1 MLCCLLPCTAQD
13 DKIALQGI
21 VVDEQNTPI
30 NDVFISVNWSKNGL
44 LSHED
49 GSFYIT
55 INAQD
60 TLVFKHTSFEPKAI
74 AASHLSAKDTIK
86 VQLTER
92 TLELGEVHVTNL
104 GTWQE
109 FKHKIENMDADSIR
123 QTDEYRLE
131 TMFGDKKRHPIKNP
145 YFRGWDNPKFTV
157 VSVLFRGL
165 LAGDL
170 PNMLYSHFSGDQK
183 RRRKM
188 QKELLQDI
196 AVEKNQ
202 HRYNEAL
209 IGKILNLKGKELH
222 SFKLYCD
229 YAINLN
235 QSDYKL
241 TQQIKLLYKE
251 WIQNGKKLH
260 QGSLPSLDKSVQ

>member
-13 DKIALQGI
+13 DKIVLQGI

-145 YFRGWDNPKFTV
+145 YFRGQPNPKINPLTILGGIL
-157 VSVLFRGL
+157 SGGL
-165 LAGDL
+165 
-170 PNMLYSHFSGDQK
+170 PRMLYNKYSQTEK
-183 RRRKM
+183 LRRKI
-188 QKELLQDI
+188 QKELLQNI

-209 IGKILNLKGKELH
+209 IGEILGLKGKELH

-260 QGSLPSLDKSVQ
+260 QDSLPSLDKSVQ